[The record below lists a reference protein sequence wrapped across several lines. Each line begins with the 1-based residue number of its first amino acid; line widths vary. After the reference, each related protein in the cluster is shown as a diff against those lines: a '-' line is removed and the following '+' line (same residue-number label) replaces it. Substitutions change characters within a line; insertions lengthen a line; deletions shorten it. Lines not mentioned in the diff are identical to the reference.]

1 MRSDDRGRFE
11 KAIDKLIDAPEKSR
25 KETRRRLNSQYL
37 VEFHEPGAPDPN
49 DYPEDEIDRYVFEL
63 HEWALTQYAEA
74 VDELQAAADIDVET
88 YPELGVDRPS
98 DRDERARQKQQVV
111 DVAEA
116 LSRVDEV
123 RDWLDQIETEW
134 NER

>member
-1 MRSDDRGRFE
+1 MQSDDRSRLE
-11 KAIDKLIDAPEKSR
+11 KAMDKLIDAPEKSHKEMRR
-25 KETRRRLNSQYL
+25 KLNEQYL
-37 VEFHEPGAPDPN
+37 VEFREPGAPDPN
-49 DYPEDEIDRYVFEL
+49 DYPEDEIDRYIFEL
-63 HEWALTQYAEA
+63 HEWALAQYAKA
-74 VDELQAAADIDVET
+74 VDELRAAADIDVEA

-98 DRDERARQKQQVV
+98 DRDERARQKTQVV

>member
-1 MRSDDRGRFE
+1 
-11 KAIDKLIDAPEKSR
+11 
-25 KETRRRLNSQYL
+25 
-37 VEFHEPGAPDPN
+37 VGAPDPN

-63 HEWALTQYAEA
+63 HEWALTQDAEA
-74 VDELQAAADIDVET
+74 VDELQAAADIDVEG

-111 DVAEA
+111 GVAEA

-134 NER
+134 SER

>member
-1 MRSDDRGRFE
+1 MRSDDRSRLE
-11 KAIDKLIDAPEKSR
+11 KAMDKLIDAPEQSR
-25 KETRRRLNSQYL
+25 KETRRKLNEQYL
-37 VEFHEPGAPDPN
+37 VEFREPGAPDPN
-49 DYPEDEIDRYVFEL
+49 DYPEDEIDRYIFEL
-63 HEWALTQYAEA
+63 HQWALEAYAEA
-74 VDELQAAADIDVET
+74 VDELRAAADIDVEA

-98 DRDERARQKQQVV
+98 DRDERARQKKQVV

-134 NER
+134 SER